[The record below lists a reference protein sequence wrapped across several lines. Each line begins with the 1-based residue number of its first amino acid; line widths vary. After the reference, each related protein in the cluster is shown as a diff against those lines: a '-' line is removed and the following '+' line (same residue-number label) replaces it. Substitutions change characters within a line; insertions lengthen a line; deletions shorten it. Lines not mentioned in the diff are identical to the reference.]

1 MSKNKTQ
8 TKIGAPTFW
17 EQYRRKPLG
26 MVGLAIVSLY
36 VFVAIFAP
44 YLTPYTPKEILLA
57 DRIAA
62 PAWFRSI
69 LPKFA
74 DAPSS
79 VRISLGSQEWT
90 VSEAVGGGL
99 APAESDDSPLSVIQ
113 FEPFVR
119 DEVVSEEEI
128 DVLEVEEY
136 PKEPEQGVVTLSYTL
151 PYNYSAPKTFGLTF
165 NYWIE
170 APSDSKTELEF
181 VIETPEGKRY
191 SLWGK
196 SASGQLANQPAR
208 IDSRDLSLK
217 QRLGMTI
224 FDDPAP
230 RIFSSRGDYSLLLIA
245 RTIPGEEPTR
255 VYISDPE
262 FYIPGTVHGLLGAD
276 HMGADLWTQLVY
288 GTRISLSIGL
298 SAAAISVAVGT
309 AVGIISGYLGG
320 VVDEFIM
327 RIVDVLMAI
336 PDLPILI
343 ILGALLGKS
352 VWNI

>member
-1 MSKNKTQ
+1 MDSKR
-8 TKIGAPTFW
+8 GS
-17 EQYRRKPLG
+17 RRRP
-26 MVGLAIVSLY
+26 
-36 VFVAIFAP
+36 
-44 YLTPYTPKEILLA
+44 
-57 DRIAA
+57 
-62 PAWFRSI
+62 
-69 LPKFA
+69 
-74 DAPSS
+74 
-79 VRISLGSQEWT
+79 
-90 VSEAVGGGL
+90 

-276 HMGADLWTQLVY
+276 HMGADLWTQLVRI
-288 GTRISLSIGL
+288 RISLSIGL
-298 SAAAISVAVGT
+298 Q
-309 AVGIISGYLGG
+309 
-320 VVDEFIM
+320 
-327 RIVDVLMAI
+327 
-336 PDLPILI
+336 PLPFQWL
-343 ILGALLGKS
+343 
-352 VWNI
+352 